1 MSTTLSPIRRA
12 ALLPALA
19 CGLTLAAA
27 PLAASTIQI
36 ESVFWANDFTQTAGP
51 AGPAPVSSVYGEFGV
66 TLSLNDISQVGSVD
80 YLRIFQPGDW
90 GESYDASFVYTLM
103 GPDLLRI
110 FAAGG
115 PGSGLGVVLPEFEL
129 AVRAAGTA
137 LLALRF
143 ADFQGSGQTAQFLS
157 PVLRAA
163 PPIQGDEPTT
173 GSAPIG
179 GDDPR
184 LATPGEVFDGPLFE
198 PPVVIPL
205 PAAGWLLLSGLAL
218 LGWMGRARA

>member
-1 MSTTLSPIRRA
+1 MSTTHVPIRRA
-12 ALLPALA
+12 ALLTALA

-36 ESVFWANDFTQTAGP
+36 ESVFWASDFVQTSGP
-51 AGPAPVSSVYGEFGV
+51 AGPAPVNSVYGEFGV
-66 TLSLNDISQVGSVD
+66 TLNLTEAVQRGPAD

-90 GESYDASFVYTLM
+90 GTAYEGSFLYEVSSRDFLRVGAS
-103 GPDLLRI
+103 
-110 FAAGG
+110 GG
-115 PGSGLGVVLPEFEL
+115 AVSGTDIVLPIL
-129 AVRAAGTA
+129 GLIIWRDA
-137 LLALRF
+137 
-143 ADFQGSGQTAQFLS
+143 TAQLQLTFSDFMGTGQSAVFIS
-157 PVLRAA
+157 PALRAA
-163 PPIQGDEPTT
+163 PPIQGTEPTT